1 MIYRIFRQIS
11 PPFFEFLVV
20 KSLER
25 GLYDEYKTKTVFFRN
40 QNFCMTLDDVAF
52 DFLFEEDSELDEMTD
67 DDSNF
72 SPWEL
77 KVEFIPRKFIHFTL
91 NFFLVFSI

>member
-11 PPFFEFLVV
+11 PPPFEFLVV

-25 GLYDEYKTKTVFFRN
+25 GLYDEHKTKAVFFRN

-52 DFLFEEDSELDEMTD
+52 DFLFEEDSELKEMTD

-72 SPWEL
+72 SP
-77 KVEFIPRKFIHFTL
+77 
-91 NFFLVFSI
+91 